1 MWFMMCFC
9 LGSSLDFF
17 LKNCQE
23 FVWTCVF
30 VVCQLFVV
38 RLQWQDQIKG
48 NFCTFRVSGSKQNW
62 ENLRFATNKMCKNCV
77 SYIDK
82 QKYLF
87 SNNYTTLQN
96 TYSQRWMVNVFILL
110 LVYKWQ
116 KEMHNL
122 CAKFLKQI
130 LNKSFVKPLVP
141 YIWWLSV
148 TTMSVK

>member
-1 MWFMMCFC
+1 MVHDVFLPRFQ
-9 LGSSLDFF
+9 LRFF
-17 LKNCQE
+17 LKKLSRICMNLRFCSVSTFCCSVTVTRPDKRE
-23 FVWTCVF
+23 FLYIQGFW
-30 VVCQLFVV
+30 
-38 RLQWQDQIKG
+38 IKA
-48 NFCTFRVSGSKQNW
+48 NW
-62 ENLRFATNKMCKNCV
+62 ENLWFATNKMCKNCV